1 MCWLMSPWMHQ
12 LMKVAP
18 VGGGM
23 RADCPPTDKV
33 HVHAPPRR
41 CQHPVPVVAFCHF
54 RGFIFWRV
62 SSCCLCGLPSI
73 TAGLIE
79 TALSFQVES
88 ETVAFTSSSA
98 SEKVG
103 QVRARR
109 GRPLTSDLTPPPTR
123 WSVFAP
129 TRLCR
134 PVVLFLRRA
143 ITTLSGPVCSVC
155 SHLSVLFISIY
166 ISV

>member
-103 QVRARR
+103 RVRARR
-109 GRPLTSDLTPPPTR
+109 GRPLTSDAWPDTSTHTLIGVR
-123 WSVFAP
+123 SHSSVSARCTVSTSSPCLALFA
-129 TRLCR
+129 L
-134 PVVLFLRRA
+134 
-143 ITTLSGPVCSVC
+143 C
-155 SHLSVLFISIY
+155 SHLSVFISIY